1 MKLSTKQ
8 RNFQQMNHSS
18 TAIVSSSGK
27 ITLPALIRKA
37 LKLDGQRQLVRFELN
52 DDDSAWFYPV
62 RDALDLK
69 GAFADLSRPYDPKE
83 SEKAWAAVAKAVA
96 RKGRRRMEK

>member
-1 MKLSTKQ
+1 
-8 RNFQQMNHSS
+8 MNHST

-27 ITLPALIRKA
+27 ITLPATIRNA

-52 DDDSAWFYPV
+52 DDGCARFYLV

-69 GAFADLSRPYDPKE
+69 GVFADPSRPYDPKE
-83 SEKAWAAVAKAVA
+83 SEKAWAAVAKEAA
-96 RKGRRRMEK
+96 RKGILRVEK